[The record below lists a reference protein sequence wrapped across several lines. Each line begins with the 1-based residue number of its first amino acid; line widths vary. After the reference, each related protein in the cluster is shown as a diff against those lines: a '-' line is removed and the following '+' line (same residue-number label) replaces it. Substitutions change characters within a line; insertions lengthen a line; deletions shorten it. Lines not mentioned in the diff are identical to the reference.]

1 MPDKVI
7 YKDALRY
14 FNEIQGIAEAFWEWN
29 PITGTGPGYAQ
40 TPKMGMSYLYGIVL
54 GLHQAP
60 TLAGV
65 LVLNVVML
73 YFTAFMVFLTVLR
86 LTRNPTAAIGSMLLV
101 AVYPET
107 IFWTIRPAR
116 DNLTLFLTVA
126 LVYASILLFETHRIR
141 WLLIFLMIIAL
152 LF

>member
-1 MPDKVI
+1 
-7 YKDALRY
+7 
-14 FNEIQGIAEAFWEWN
+14 
-29 PITGTGPGYAQ
+29 
-40 TPKMGMSYLYGIVL
+40 
-54 GLHQAP
+54 
-60 TLAGV
+60 
-65 LVLNVVML
+65 ML

-116 DNLTLFLTVA
+116 ENLTLFLTVA

-141 WLLIFLMIIAL
+141 WLLIFIMITAL
-152 LF
+152 LLLTRAQLVFFSALIVVYYGSVVLVRAVAARQLSGIGGVIGLALLAAMAAPYAARSEEHTSEL